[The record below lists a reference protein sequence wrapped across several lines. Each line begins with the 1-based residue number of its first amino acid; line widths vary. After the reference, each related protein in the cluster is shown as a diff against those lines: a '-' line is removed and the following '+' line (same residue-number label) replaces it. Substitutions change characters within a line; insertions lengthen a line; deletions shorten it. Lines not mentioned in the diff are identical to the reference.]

1 LTDLLD
7 ISLSDTAVLVRDY
20 VEHQNA
26 VESAAKSGN
35 RDVSAVARDDQS
47 AETPKKSTFTELQR

>member
-26 VESAAKSGN
+26 VESAAKSGK